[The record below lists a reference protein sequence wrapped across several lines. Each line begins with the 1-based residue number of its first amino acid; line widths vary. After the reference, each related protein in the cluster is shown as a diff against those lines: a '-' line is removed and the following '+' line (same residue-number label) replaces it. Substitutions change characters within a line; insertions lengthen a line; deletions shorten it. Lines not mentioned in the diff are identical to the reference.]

1 MHYRTFGRTG
11 WRVSEIGF
19 GAWQLGGQWGDVDD
33 DESVAALLHA
43 YELGVNFVDTA
54 QMYGSGHS
62 EQVVGRSLREWRD
75 GKIYVAT
82 KIQPISWP
90 DPADADPDMRG
101 RYPGWYLREG
111 TDAALRR
118 LGVERIDLM
127 QLHCWVEDGLTSLD
141 WLEVLNDLRNE
152 GKIDHIGVS
161 IRDFK
166 PHEGVRLARYGLV
179 DSQQVIY
186 NMFEQRA
193 QDELFPA
200 GQETGTAMIARV
212 PLDSG
217 ALSGAWTPDTYA
229 SWQPGSQQH
238 TMFRGERFA
247 RTLARVEALKAV
259 CAPYY
264 PTLAEAA
271 TRFALSEAGVSTI
284 IPGMRSRGRVDEN
297 VAYSDGQPFPAEL
310 KAALGA
316 HAWIRDYYH

>member
-1 MHYRTFGRTG
+1 MCIRDSRWYR
-11 WRVSEIGF
+11 
-19 GAWQLGGQWGDVDD
+19 
-33 DESVAALLHA
+33 
-43 YELGVNFVDTA
+43 
-54 QMYGSGHS
+54 
-62 EQVVGRSLREWRD
+62 
-75 GKIYVAT
+75 
-82 KIQPISWP
+82 
-90 DPADADPDMRG
+90 
-101 RYPGWYLREG
+101 REG
-111 TDAALRR
+111 TEAALRR

-127 QLHCWVEDGLTSLD
+127 QLHCWLEDGLTSLE

-152 GKIDHIGVS
+152 GKIDRIGVS
-161 IRDFK
+161 LRDFK

-186 NMFEQRA
+186 NVFEQRA

-200 GQETGTAMIARV
+200 GEATGTAMIARV

-217 ALSGAWTPDTYA
+217 ALSGAWTADTYA

-247 RTLARVEALKAV
+247 QTLERVEALQEV

-271 TRFALSEAGVSTI
+271 TRFALSEPGVSTI

-297 VAYSDGQPFPAEL
+297 VAFSDGQPFPAEL

-316 HAWIRDYYH
+316 HGWIRDYYH

>member
-1 MHYRTFGRTG
+1 MQYRTFGRTG
-11 WRVSEIGF
+11 WQVSEIGF
-19 GAWQLGGQWGDVDD
+19 GAWQIGGQWGAVDD
-33 DESVAALLHA
+33 DASVDTLLHA

-54 QMYGSGHS
+54 QMYGTGHS
-62 EQVVGRSLREWRD
+62 EEVVGRSLREWRG

-82 KIQPISWP
+82 KIQPVAWP
-90 DPADADPDMRG
+90 DPADPDPSMRG
-101 RYPGWYLREG
+101 RYPGWHLRAG

-141 WLEVLNDLRNE
+141 WLEVLNDLRNQ
-152 GKIDHIGVS
+152 GKIDRVGVS

-186 NMFEQRA
+186 NLFEQRP
-193 QDELFPA
+193 QDELFSA
-200 GQETGTAMIARV
+200 GQATGTAMIARV

-217 ALSGAWTPDTYA
+217 SLSGSWTPESYA
-229 SWQPGSQQH
+229 TWQPGSQQH
-238 TMFRGERFA
+238 EMFRGERFA
-247 RTLARVEALKAV
+247 ETLARVEELKRI

-264 PTLAEAA
+264 PTLVEAA
-271 TRFALSEAGVSTI
+271 TRFALSEPGVSTI
-284 IPGMRSRGRVDEN
+284 IPGMRSRRRVDEN
-297 VAYSDGQPFPAEL
+297 VAFSDGQPFPAEL

-316 HAWIRDYYH
+316 HGWIRDYYH